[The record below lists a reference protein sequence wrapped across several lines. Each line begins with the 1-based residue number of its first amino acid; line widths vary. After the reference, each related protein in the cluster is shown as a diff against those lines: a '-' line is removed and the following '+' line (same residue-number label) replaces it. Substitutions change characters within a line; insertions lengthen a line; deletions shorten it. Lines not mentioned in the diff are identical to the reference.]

1 MALLLTTT
9 NAFEARLIAAR
20 LGSDGIVT
28 ELRGAT
34 DTPYPGLFDISIY
47 VPEEDLDLARALTT
61 ET

>member
-1 MALLLTTT
+1 MALLLTTS

-20 LGSDGIVT
+20 LGSDGIFA

-34 DTPYPGLFDISIY
+34 DTPYPGLFDIAIY
-47 VPEEDLDLARALTT
+47 VAEEDLELARALTA

>member
-20 LGSDGIVT
+20 LGSDGIVA

-34 DTPYPGLFDISIY
+34 DTPYPGLFDISVY
-47 VPEEDLDLARALTT
+47 VPEEHLELARELIA
-61 ET
+61 EA

>member
-20 LGSDGIVT
+20 LGSDGIIA

-34 DTPYPGLFDISIY
+34 DNPYPGLFETAIY
-47 VPEEDLDLARALTT
+47 VREEDLAVARELTG
-61 ET
+61 EG